1 MTFPSNSGVATL
13 HQNRA
18 QTVEKRAV
26 WKGNKRPEMFLYENL
41 SFSLKARNTISY
53 QEEVELEIVLGT

>member
-1 MTFPSNSGVATL
+1 
-13 HQNRA
+13 
-18 QTVEKRAV
+18 
-26 WKGNKRPEMFLYENL
+26 MFLYKNL